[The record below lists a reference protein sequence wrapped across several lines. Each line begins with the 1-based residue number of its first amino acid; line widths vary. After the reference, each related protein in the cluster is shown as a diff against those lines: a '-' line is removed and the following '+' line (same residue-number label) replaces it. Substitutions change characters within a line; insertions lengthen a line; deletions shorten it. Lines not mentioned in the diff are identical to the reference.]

1 MRSNTYAHLLW
12 RGFQKRL
19 LCVQSCYF
27 ALPARQAAGKQAGS
41 SLRAERVQLFVQKG

>member
-27 ALPARQAAGKQAGS
+27 ALPAKQAGKQAGS